1 MLMGP
6 RKSSSCLTAA
16 GLPRLVSRA
25 ATLPLLCGAGSASF
39 SRVSRP
45 SVLRTV
51 MESTAASRCTSPYWG
66 LKLLAALLS
75 RRAFGSRQHA

>member
-1 MLMGP
+1 MVLGLGGA

-16 GLPRLVSRA
+16 GL
-25 ATLPLLCGAGSASF
+25 LL

-51 MESTAASRCTSPYWG
+51 MESTAPSCCTSPY
-66 LKLLAALLS
+66 
-75 RRAFGSRQHA
+75 